1 MTTNGHS
8 NGTVQFF
15 DSVLAPRG
23 KSPASRKSWGIDLE
37 ADWVPFFTAAK
48 VAGKVNIA
56 DDVLGAPIRQAYNDD
71 GTPKFS
77 QSGRPVRRVH
87 KDITAH
93 VTIAR
98 ENFVAAMRSQVA
110 VVATE
115 QSDAYRDQVAAQQRA
130 GQPLREADD
139 LAIEEAE
146 EAIRQAEEAER
157 QRILAEAVCPPEPE
171 AEPTPTPSGRSR
183 NSKNPEPEPE
193 PEPATV
199 A

>member
-87 KDITAH
+87 KDIAAH

-110 VVATE
+110 VVASE

-130 GQPLREADD
+130 GLPIRETDD
-139 LAIEEAE
+139 LAVEEAE
-146 EAIRQAEEAER
+146 EVIRQEEAVER
-157 QRILAEAVCPPEPE
+157 QRILAEAPCAPEPE
-171 AEPTPTPSGRSR
+171 SEPTPTPSGRSR
-183 NSKNPEPEPE
+183 NTKNPEPEPT
-193 PEPATV
+193 TV

>member
-87 KDITAH
+87 KDIVAH

-115 QSDAYRDQVAAQQRA
+115 QADAYRDQVAAQQRA

-139 LAIEEAE
+139 LAVEEAE
-146 EAIRQAEEAER
+146 EAMRQAEEAER
-157 QRILAEAVCPPEPE
+157 QRILAEAACKSES
-171 AEPTPTPSGRSR
+171 EPTPTPSGRSHNSR
-183 NSKNPEPEPE
+183 NPEPE